1 MLYKPRGKQWLNSPK
16 RLNLEKNS
24 TRADNCKFMWE
35 KYDSFIAM
43 IPLSQMLD
51 WGQIMILF

>member
-1 MLYKPRGKQWLNSPK
+1 MLYNPREKNGLNIPK

-24 TRADNCKFMWE
+24 TRTDNCKFMWE

-51 WGQIMILF
+51 WGKIMILF